1 MKKRALAFFLAL
13 FFVLGAA
20 GIAPEKTEASSPTSL
35 SAMVRR
41 AEEIVNYQWTPSRDI
56 TVWNPEE
63 NDYRGLS
70 YFPGG
75 KKVTGLPYTLFA
87 NEMGFVSL
95 KTLEQYKPVANKN
108 YSATAYCT
116 SIGKTRTGP
125 VYGGCCATFLC
136 EVFGG
141 GYMSGDSARYWT
153 VSGIRRS
160 DLSTVKA
167 GVKVADIRA
176 GDGLVRHNSGHI
188 MFIGDVSETDII
200 LYELTPPLARKVS
213 VKKSECTNA
222 SGYFIYLEDGEYAVY
237 NAVVRSRQFTDD
249 SASMAPIAPVVSL
262 DKTTVG
268 RTESLTVSWSAVSN
282 AESYR
287 VRIYSGSTLLADRN
301 VGKETSCLLTNLPVG
316 AFSVRVTAS
325 NRNGAGVSPA
335 VSFRVVYP
343 KPSPRVT
350 VEDRRVGASWDD
362 TGAEEYKA
370 SISDAEGNEVFAAAG
385 EDLTEIET
393 GLSPGSYVLRVTAVY
408 PEGEEKTGE
417 KVFAVSDISASAEKE
432 RFLLSENPAFSF
444 AGGKS
449 YTADLAALN
458 GEEETEIF
466 SGLEIDGAS
475 LSLDPLPAGDYR
487 LRATGTTA
495 FGTAH
500 AEVFF
505 TVLNESEHDFVG
517 EILVPASCEES
528 GVMRLTCSGCG
539 ESFEEEIPAPGHE
552 WTEEGD
558 DLVCARCGSVKKDH
572 AHLYQKEETVESAS
586 GVPGYEIWRCGCG
599 KTVLKIETA
608 GKAGSLRSLGRVT
621 DGTGGEKDEDALYAT
636 GDLLK
641 GTEDGKE
648 FSRLLALKGDA
659 DSDGKISALDYVR
672 IKNHIMETRLITSE
686 AEKLAADANS
696 DGKISSLD
704 YVRVKN
710 AIMGR

>member
-1 MKKRALAFFLAL
+1 MKKRTLAL
-13 FFVLGAA
+13 ILALLFVLGTA
-20 GIAPEKTEASSPTSL
+20 GIAPERAEAASATSL

-56 TVWNPEE
+56 TVWNPDE

-70 YFPGG
+70 YFPAG

-95 KTLEQYKPVANKN
+95 KTLNQYKAVADAN

-160 DLSTVKA
+160 DLSTAKT

-176 GDGLVRHNSGHI
+176 GDGLIRHNNGHI

-213 VKKSECTNA
+213 VKKSECTNS

-237 NAVVRSRQFTDD
+237 NAVVKSRQFTDD

-268 RTESLTVSWSAVSN
+268 RSGSLTVSWSAVSN

-287 VRIYSGSTLLADRN
+287 VRIYSGSTLLADRD

-335 VSFRVVYP
+335 AGFTVVYP
-343 KPSPRVT
+343 KPSPRVA
-350 VEDRRVGASWDD
+350 VEDRRVSASWDD
-362 TGAEEYKA
+362 TGAEEYRA
-370 SISDAEGNEVFAAAG
+370 SISDVEGNEVFAAAG
-385 EDLTEIET
+385 EDLTGIET
-393 GLSPGSYVLRVTAVY
+393 ALSPGSYVLKVTAAY

-417 KVFAVSDISASAEKE
+417 KVFAVSDISVSSEKE
-432 RFLLSENPAFSF
+432 SYTLAESPSFSF

-449 YTADLAALN
+449 YAADLAALD

-466 SGLEIDGAS
+466 SGREIEGAS
-475 LSLDPLPAGDYR
+475 LSLEPLPAGDYR
-487 LRATGTTA
+487 LRATGPQPSARRTPKSFSPYWARAGTT
-495 FGTAH
+495 
-500 AEVFF
+500 
-505 TVLNESEHDFVG
+505 SSRRSWSRR
-517 EILVPASCEES
+517 PA
-528 GVMRLTCSGCG
+528 
-539 ESFEEEIPAPGHE
+539 
-552 WTEEGD
+552 
-558 DLVCARCGSVKKDH
+558 K
-572 AHLYQKEETVESAS
+572 
-586 GVPGYEIWRCGCG
+586 
-599 KTVLKIETA
+599 
-608 GKAGSLRSLGRVT
+608 KAGSG
-621 DGTGGEKDEDALYAT
+621 A
-636 GDLLK
+636 
-641 GTEDGKE
+641 
-648 FSRLLALKGDA
+648 
-659 DSDGKISALDYVR
+659 
-672 IKNHIMETRLITSE
+672 
-686 AEKLAADANS
+686 
-696 DGKISSLD
+696 
-704 YVRVKN
+704 
-710 AIMGR
+710 